1 MMRSKC
7 RTALLALV
15 AMCALGATAVSSA
28 WAAETPEFVGG
39 PTAVQGSTG
48 AATFFSPGGTRAAF
62 TKGSLAGS
70 LTTNKTMLS
79 SVSLLFQGSGGAE
92 GDCVNAESDT
102 ALSIKGLDAKLGWI
116 SKAKNEIGLMFIPPK
131 QPMTECRWRKEN
143 VWLAGEVIGKI
154 TPVATKTSHF
164 TVTFSVPDG
173 EKDWELPEYFEGEKE
188 STEVFPLAYSR
199 GCELIKTKKGEVE
212 DCSHNLQGA
221 VETKVELTTETAI
234 EVKA

>member
-1 MMRSKC
+1 MTRSKC

-15 AMCALGATAVSSA
+15 AACALGATVVSSA
-28 WAAETPEFVGG
+28 SAAETPEFVG
-39 PTAVQGSTG
+39 TAAKAEGGTNAV
-48 AATFFSPGGTRAAF
+48 TFFSPGGNRAEF
-62 TKGSLAGS
+62 TKSSLEGSF
-70 LTTNKTMLS
+70 TTNKTMLS
-79 SVSLLFQGSGGAE
+79 SVSLLFQGGGAE
-92 GDCVNAESDT
+92 GTCVNAESDT

-116 SKAKNEIGLMFIPPK
+116 NKAKNEIGLMFIPPK

-154 TPVATKTSHF
+154 TPVGTKTSHF
-164 TVTFSVPDG
+164 TVTFSVPNG

-221 VETKVELTTETAI
+221 LETKVELNTEATM